1 MSGVSP
7 KRPARRAATRRRM
20 VVDSSDEEVVDAGS
34 PPEDD
39 SEEFTP
45 APQRSPRRQSRR
57 KTTASISQTPRTAT
71 RRSRPK
77 TGDAMEVSMLEL
89 QAEEPSQLRSPTRSP
104 TRRTSPRKRTTM
116 SMGMQSQPNISIPPP
131 VMATLRPSP
140 SPEPS
145 KVQSTPLGDITDMA
159 TNIQLPA
166 MQKVEGNTVRPMPPP
181 PIMEKPMDIVIRS
194 RAMPQTAPMEPKAPG
209 PRIVL
214 TYLILTNFKSYAGRQ
229 EVGPFH
235 SSFSSVV
242 GPNGSGKSNV
252 IDSLL
257 FVFGF
262 RASKMR
268 QGKISALIHK
278 SAAFPDLDHCEV
290 QVHFHEVLDTP
301 GGKTEAV
308 PDSTLLISRKAFK
321 NNSSKYYINGKE
333 TNFTTVTTLL
343 RARGVDLDHK
353 RFLILQGE
361 VESIAQM
368 KPKAANEHD
377 DGLLEYLEDIIGTS
391 QYKVPIEET
400 TAEAEMLN
408 DVCVEKNS
416 RVQHVEKEKN
426 SLEDKKNK
434 AIAFVKNEN
443 ELALKQSALYQ
454 VYIDECND
462 NINVTQQA
470 VNQMQ
475 AQLESEL
482 GKHKGNEDE
491 IKALNKTYQK
501 NTKECEALE
510 KNAEKLSKEMAKF
523 DKENVKF
530 DEKKKFLS
538 GKQKKLEKTMQTSRF
553 AASESENL
561 VQRSVE
567 TMERNSA
574 QIEYLETS
582 VKEEEHELAK
592 IREALTG
599 KTQVFSDQIAVK
611 QKALEP
617 WSEKINERQSSK
629 AVAQSELDILQE
641 RRNASAVAAQEVQE
655 RIKSIEESR
664 QSKLAELEDVKIQ
677 RSKLDKDASKMRA
690 EVEKLARKEP
700 EVRAQV
706 SAARQKAEEA
716 RSSLSATQTQGNVLS
731 GLKRLNDSGRI
742 QGFHGRL
749 GNLGTIDQKYDVAI
763 STACPAL
770 DNIVVDTVEVGQ
782 QCINYLRQNN
792 LGRAMFILL
801 DRLAQKDLSP
811 IDTPEGVP
819 RLFDLVT
826 AKDDKFRAA
835 FYSVLQNTL
844 VAEDLQQ
851 ANRIAYGAKRW
862 RVVTLDGQL
871 IDKSGTMSGGGTKV
885 AKGGMSSK
893 LVADVSKEQVSKLE
907 AECESMEEQFQAF
920 KQRQRELEGQLLET
934 QTAIPRLD
942 TQIQKGD
949 LEIESYGR
957 NLADAQKRLTE
968 LSAAEHHP
976 SQSDDKQIAALQK
989 QIAVLE
995 KQIADIHQRTS
1006 SLEDEIKALQDKI
1019 MEVGGVKLRGQKAKV
1034 DGLREQIKTL
1044 SDEMSMAEVSKA
1056 KAEKQKAKHE
1066 KSMSEAEAE
1075 IESVIEE
1082 MTALEET
1089 AKKQEEVAHRAKKDA
1104 EEAQDA
1110 LQSKKEDL
1118 AALKADLD
1126 EKTTQL
1132 NVIRGAEIEMR
1143 SKLEENQKVV
1153 AENQKR
1159 CRYWQEKLNKLSI
1172 QSLSDLGEGDATTG
1186 SDELPTYTKDELMDL
1201 DKETLKSE
1209 IAVLE
1214 EKTSNA
1220 NVELGV
1226 LSEYRRRVEEHSAR
1240 TSDLESAVQAR
1251 DAVKRRCDDL
1261 RRKRL
1266 EGFMEGFGI
1275 ISLRLKE
1282 MYQMITMG
1290 GNAELELVDSLDP
1303 FSEGILF
1310 SVMPPKKSWKNI
1322 SNLSGGEKTLSS
1334 LALVFALHHYKP
1346 TPLYVMD
1353 EIDAALD
1360 FRNVSIVASY
1370 IKERTK
1376 NAQFIVI
1383 SLRNNMFELASRLV
1397 GVYKVNHMTKSVTIE
1412 NRDYLSAHA

>member
-1 MSGVSP
+1 MQGIS
-7 KRPARRAATRRRM
+7 
-20 VVDSSDEEVVDAGS
+20 
-34 PPEDD
+34 
-39 SEEFTP
+39 
-45 APQRSPRRQSRR
+45 RQDWLL
-57 KTTASISQTPRTAT
+57 TE
-71 RRSRPK
+71 
-77 TGDAMEVSMLEL
+77 M
-89 QAEEPSQLRSPTRSP
+89 QL
-104 TRRTSPRKRTTM
+104 
-116 SMGMQSQPNISIPPP
+116 
-131 VMATLRPSP
+131 
-140 SPEPS
+140 
-145 KVQSTPLGDITDMA
+145 
-159 TNIQLPA
+159 
-166 MQKVEGNTVRPMPPP
+166 
-181 PIMEKPMDIVIRS
+181 
-194 RAMPQTAPMEPKAPG
+194 
-209 PRIVL
+209 
-214 TYLILTNFKSYAGRQ
+214 
-229 EVGPFH
+229 
-235 SSFSSVV
+235 
-242 GPNGSGKSNV
+242 
-252 IDSLL
+252 
-257 FVFGF
+257 
-262 RASKMR
+262 
-268 QGKISALIHK
+268 
-278 SAAFPDLDHCEV
+278 
-290 QVHFHEVLDTP
+290 
-301 GGKTEAV
+301 GGKAEAV
-308 PDSTLLISRKAFK
+308 PDSTLVISRKAFK

-400 TAEAEMLN
+400 TTEAETLN
-408 DVCVEKNS
+408 EVCVEKSS

-462 NINVTQQA
+462 NINVTQQT
-470 VNQMQ
+470 VTQMQ

-491 IKALNKTYQK
+491 IKALNKTYQGGA
-501 NTKECEALE
+501 KECEALE
-510 KNAEKLSKEMAKF
+510 KNAEKLTKEMAKF
-523 DKENVKF
+523 DKEHVKF

-538 GKQKKLEKTMQTSRF
+538 GKQKKLEKAMQTSRF
-553 AASESENL
+553 AASESESL
-561 VQRSVE
+561 IQKSVA
-567 TMERNSA
+567 TMEHNSA
-574 QIEYLETS
+574 QIQSLEELVT
-582 VKEEEHELAK
+582 VEENELGK

-617 WSEKINERQSSK
+617 WTEKINERQSAK

-655 RIKSIEESR
+655 RIQSIEESR
-664 QSKLAELEDVKIQ
+664 QSKWAELEDVKIQ
-677 RSKLDKDASKMRA
+677 RSQLEKNASKMRA

-731 GLKRLNDSGRI
+731 GLKRLDDSGRI

-811 IDTPEGVP
+811 IETPEGVP
-819 RLFDLVT
+819 RLFDLVK
-826 AKDDKFRAA
+826 AKDDQFRPA

-907 AECESMEEQFQAF
+907 AECESVEQQFQAF

-934 QTAIPRLD
+934 QTAIPQLD
-942 TQIQKGD
+942 TQIQKGK

-957 NLADAQKRLTE
+957 NLADAQKRFAE
-968 LSAAEHHP
+968 LSTEHHP

-989 QIAVLE
+989 QIAALDKE
-995 KQIADIHQRTS
+995 IADIHQRTS

-1044 SDEMSMAEVSKA
+1044 SDEMSMAEVSKV

-1066 KSMSEAEAE
+1066 KSVAEAEVE
-1075 IESVIEE
+1075 IESVAEE
-1082 MTALEET
+1082 MAALEET
-1089 AKKQEEVAHRAKKDA
+1089 AKKQEEVAHRATKDA
-1104 EEAQDA
+1104 EEAQDVCIC
-1110 LQSKKEDL
+1110 LVVSSISPYSPPSRPSKRRKKIL
-1118 AALKADLD
+1118 PPSKPIWTRRPCNSTPFVAPRSRCAASSRRTRRCSSRIRNDLD
-1126 EKTTQL
+1126 TGK
-1132 NVIRGAEIEMR
+1132 R
-1143 SKLEENQKVV
+1143 SS
-1153 AENQKR
+1153 ASSR
-1159 CRYWQEKLNKLSI
+1159 S
-1172 QSLSDLGEGDATTG
+1172 
-1186 SDELPTYTKDELMDL
+1186 
-1201 DKETLKSE
+1201 
-1209 IAVLE
+1209 
-1214 EKTSNA
+1214 
-1220 NVELGV
+1220 
-1226 LSEYRRRVEEHSAR
+1226 RV
-1240 TSDLESAVQAR
+1240 
-1251 DAVKRRCDDL
+1251 
-1261 RRKRL
+1261 
-1266 EGFMEGFGI
+1266 
-1275 ISLRLKE
+1275 
-1282 MYQMITMG
+1282 
-1290 GNAELELVDSLDP
+1290 
-1303 FSEGILF
+1303 
-1310 SVMPPKKSWKNI
+1310 
-1322 SNLSGGEKTLSS
+1322 
-1334 LALVFALHHYKP
+1334 
-1346 TPLYVMD
+1346 
-1353 EIDAALD
+1353 
-1360 FRNVSIVASY
+1360 
-1370 IKERTK
+1370 
-1376 NAQFIVI
+1376 
-1383 SLRNNMFELASRLV
+1383 
-1397 GVYKVNHMTKSVTIE
+1397 
-1412 NRDYLSAHA
+1412 